1 MKKRKLYR
9 QLTGSEGPWFPH
21 DNDMELLK
29 EFCWEAAHP
38 RWVFH
43 GTPASGAG
51 ILGCLESG
59 SSVVAVCFDDHHRT
73 HLRKCLKERA
83 VESLVV
89 GSAVFREETLQA
101 RALELNV
108 GAEKKKKSEKKI
120 KDIKDNKEDNKEA
133 AERKKERKS
142 KKSKK
147 AASSE
152 DSSKADSSSEESS
165 SDESSPSKKK
175 KKKKNKAD

>member
-1 MKKRKLYR
+1 MRPGALG
-9 QLTGSEGPWFPH
+9 GSVTVH
-21 DNDMELLK
+21 QR
-29 EFCWEAAHP
+29 AAQAFLV
-38 RWVFH
+38 VFE
-43 GTPASGAG
+43 
-51 ILGCLESG
+51 IG
-59 SSVVAVCFDDHHRT
+59 SSVVAECFDDHHRT

-108 GAEKKKKSEKKI
+108 AAEKKKI
-120 KDIKDNKEDNKEA
+120 KDDNKEDPEPKSQKK
-133 AERKKERKS
+133 RKKERKS
-142 KKSKK
+142 EKSKK

-175 KKKKNKAD
+175 KKKKSKAD